1 MNKKWIYALGLVIAA
16 VVIFYLYK
24 HYRVAP
30 AINFNQLSLVDL
42 DEQPVKFE
50 NFKGKK
56 TVVCFSASWCG
67 NCLEELRDIN
77 SVKAEHLADVE
88 ILVISDEPIERII
101 SFKNR
106 TAYPFTFLKM
116 NQTFNDIGIHS
127 IPTSYILNTKLEI
140 MKETVGYLNW
150 KDPSTIEHLKKLME

>member
-24 HYRVAP
+24 RYRVAP

-50 NFKGKK
+50 SFKGKK

-77 SVKAEHLADVE
+77 SIKAEHLADVE
-88 ILVISDEPIERII
+88 ILVISDEPLERII

-116 NQTFNDIGIHS
+116 NQPFNDIGIHS
-127 IPTSYILNTKLEI
+127 IPTSYILNSKQEI
-140 MKETVGYLNW
+140 MKETVGYLDW
-150 KDPSTIEHLKKLME
+150 KDPSAREHLKKLME

>member
-1 MNKKWIYALGLVIAA
+1 MNKKWIYALGLIIAA
-16 VVIFYLYK
+16 VTVVYLYK

-42 DEQPVKFE
+42 DGQPVNFE
-50 NFKGKK
+50 SFNGKK

-67 NCLEELRDIN
+67 NCVEELRDIN
-77 SVKAEHLADVE
+77 AVKAEHLADIE
-88 ILVISDEPIERII
+88 ILVISDESVEKII
-101 SFKNR
+101 SFKNK

-116 NQTFNDIGIHS
+116 NQSFSTVGIHS
-127 IPTSYILNTKLEI
+127 IPTSYVLNTKQKI

-150 KDPSTIEHLKKLME
+150 KDASTREHLKKLME